1 MSAEPLPVP
10 AITPPKKRLV
20 VGISGASGV
29 ILGIRLLEFL
39 QHSAEIEAHLILS
52 AAAKVTIS
60 AETHWTLKDVE
71 ALAPHVYDN
80 RDIGA
85 APASGSFPTL
95 GMVIIPASIKTLSAV
110 ANSYAADLLTRAA
123 DVTLK
128 EGRPLLLV
136 LRETPF
142 HIGHI
147 RQMLAVAEAGGII
160 FPPVPAFYARPQ
172 TVDDMIDN
180 TVGRV
185 LFRLGIDNDLFARW
199 QGLRTAALAKRSDP
213 PEP

>member
-1 MSAEPLPVP
+1 M
-10 AITPPKKRLV
+10 TPPRPKQRLL

-29 ILGIRLLEFL
+29 ILGIRLLEYL
-39 QHSAEIEAHLILS
+39 QHSAELEAHLILS
-52 AAAKVTIS
+52 AAAKTTIT
-60 AETHWTLKDVE
+60 AETDWNIKDVE
-71 ALAPHVYDN
+71 ALAAQVYDN

-85 APASGSFPTL
+85 APASGSFATR

-110 ANSYAADLLTRAA
+110 ANSYSADLLTRAA
-123 DVTLK
+123 DVSLK

-136 LRETPF
+136 LRETPL

-147 RQMLAVAEAGGII
+147 RQMLAVAEAGGIL

-172 TVDDMIDN
+172 SVDDIIDN

-185 LFRLGIDNDLFARW
+185 LFRLGIENELFLQW
-199 QGLRTAALAKRSDP
+199 QGLRSAALAKKG
-213 PEP
+213 EAGEGAA